1 MTCRKGVMNI
11 LNRRWYGLMSR
22 MQRQYSI
29 DGKPSSY
36 QFKALSTFFTHY
48 SNDHAL
54 ANKEYDPIN
63 LSQSLGIRKS
73 KEKYSSP
80 QRLLAEVISNRT
92 ANIMQACQLSQE
104 DASQIACLYSPLF
117 AFNDQAMDMIRFLS
131 KYDCNI
137 KTIVAQHPVILG
149 LDVKQPNGN
158 PTGGYCVL
166 RNVKIN
172 VVVAKIPLC
181 SICEAK
187 IDKLRITISDQ
198 NFDPVQLNLLVG
210 EIITKNPTILAL
222 SIDNFT
228 SALLSKFAH
237 YDLKSTWILKEMVN
251 GVSESILNHFPTS
264 ETNPD
269 NVKKIVRFFYE
280 INVMP
285 EAVLN
290 TAPAVFNLSYDRI
303 NAIYLKLTSKP
314 LYFKNKDVKNLFENH
329 GLVLLNLD
337 LDFIEDQY
345 LRLVELI
352 SHRRDENLVYIM
364 ITKMPEFLLHKS
376 DTRPRVNFL
385 QSFGFTLEN
394 ISTLY
399 TKLYRSKTLCL
410 PIEENLKPVLSC
422 LLGYNDITITDIL
435 KSPKILS
442 TAHRRVKIRVE
453 FLRARNPQ
461 ILINED
467 LRLLVNCSNNAFM
480 EMCRF
485 SDEEIAEYNS
495 LFDNSQ

>member
-1 MTCRKGVMNI
+1 MNI

-54 ANKEYDPIN
+54 ANKEYDHIN

-80 QRLLAEVISNRT
+80 QRFLAEVIRNRT

-149 LDVKQPNGN
+149 LDVKQ
-158 PTGGYCVL
+158 
-166 RNVKIN
+166 
-172 VVVAKIPLC
+172 
-181 SICEAK
+181 CEAK
-187 IDKLRITISDQ
+187 IDKLRSTISDQ
-198 NFDPVQLNLLVG
+198 HFDPVQLNLLVG

-237 YDLKSTWILKEMVN
+237 YDLKSTWILKEMMN
-251 GVSESILNHFPTS
+251 GGSESILNHFPTS

-303 NAIYLKLTSKP
+303 NAIYLKFTSKP

-329 GLVLLNLD
+329 GLVLSNLD

-352 SHRRDENLVYIM
+352 SHRRDENLVYLM
-364 ITKMPEFLLHKS
+364 IAKMPEFLLHES

-399 TKLYRSKTLCL
+399 TKLYRSKTLSL
-410 PIEENLKPVLSC
+410 PIEENLKP
-422 LLGYNDITITDIL
+422 IL
-435 KSPKILS
+435 RILS